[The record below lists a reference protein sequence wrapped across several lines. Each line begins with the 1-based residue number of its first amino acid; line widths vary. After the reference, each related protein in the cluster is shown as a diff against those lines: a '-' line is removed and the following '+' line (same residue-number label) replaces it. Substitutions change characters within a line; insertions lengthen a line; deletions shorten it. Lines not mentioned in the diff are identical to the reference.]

1 MTVPLFVEFEPAD
14 DCPCAGCAQERRTLA
29 HSRLRDGGHPAAH
42 GARRALVLAA
52 AAGTVLATPAADG
65 LTADA
70 LPDAGP
76 TTRPAVDAGPATR
89 PAVDAEPATA
99 PQGQVSGLYGG
110 TGSGR
115 ARPVAELRH
124 TTRAEIIA
132 RAKTWIAARVPYNMN
147 GHWSDGYRADC
158 SGFVSMAWGLGSSQ
172 WTGSLGRYA
181 VRITKDE
188 LAPGDILLYH
198 NTTNPS
204 VGSHV
209 TIFGGWANAA
219 HTKYVAYEL
228 APGHA
233 RKRVT
238 PYAYWS
244 NATKYVPY
252 RYRGLTGG
260 GLPDTGLPEGV
271 PGAFPGLAHFGPGAD
286 NSWVTRLGKLLV
298 ARGGSGFYR
307 SGPGPRWTVADR
319 DATRAFQRAQG
330 WRGAAAD
337 GIPGPDTWAYLI
349 GGKGRDIRGAAAG
362 TESGGF
368 PGARHFRPGAAG
380 THVTQL
386 GRQLVKK
393 GYGEHYLSGPGPRW
407 TEADRRNVEAFQRA
421 QGWRG
426 READGYPGPE
436 TWRRLFR

>member
-1 MTVPLFVEFEPAD
+1 MTVPVFVEFEPAD
-14 DCPCAGCAQERRTLA
+14 DCPCAGCAQERRLLA
-29 HSRLRDGGHPAAH
+29 LGRLRDGGHPAAH

-52 AAGTVLATPAADG
+52 AAGTVLAGSAGDG
-65 LTADA
+65 LPADV
-70 LPDAGP
+70 LPDAGQ
-76 TTRPAVDAGPATR
+76 AGRA
-89 PAVDAEPATA
+89 AADAEPATT

-110 TGSGR
+110 AGSGR
-115 ARPVAELRH
+115 ARLAAEPRP
-124 TTRAEIIA
+124 TTRAAIIA

-147 GHWSDGYRADC
+147 GFWSDGYREDC

-172 WTGSLGRYA
+172 WTGSLDRYA

-188 LAPGDILLYH
+188 LKPGDILLYH
-198 NTTNPS
+198 NAANPS
-204 VGSHV
+204 AGSHV
-209 TIFGGWANAA
+209 TIFGGWADGS
-219 HTKYVAYEL
+219 HSKYVAYEL
-228 APGHA
+228 APEHA

-244 NATKYVPY
+244 NAGKYVPY

-260 GLPDTGLPEGV
+260 GLPDTGIPDAV
-271 PGAFPGLAHFGPGAD
+271 ADAFPGLGHFGPGSD

-307 SGPGPRWTVADR
+307 SGPGPRWSAADR

-330 WRGAAAD
+330 WRGAEAD
-337 GIPGPDTWAYLI
+337 GLPGPDTWAYLI
-349 GGKGRDIRGAAAG
+349 GGKGRDIGGRAAG
-362 TESGGF
+362 AKSGGF
-368 PGARHFRPGAAG
+368 PGVRHFRPGAVG
-380 THVTQL
+380 KNVTQL

-393 GYGEHYLSGPGPRW
+393 GYGKHYLSGPGPRW

-426 READGYPGPE
+426 RDADGYPGPE
-436 TWRRLFR
+436 TWRRLFQ